1 LALEMLFVTRGVLMR
16 ALLSLAAL
24 IVGLALHGAYAQ
36 SVAQRESS
44 NEPAKDLRAQA
55 DSWFKD
61 CKQGWDAAT
70 HMTRRDYE
78 RTCLRMAQER
88 VKFMRDWEK
97 TSSDR
102 AKSK

>member
-1 LALEMLFVTRGVLMR
+1 MR
-16 ALLSLAAL
+16 ALPSLAVL
-24 IVGLALHGAYAQ
+24 IVGLAFQGAYAQ
-36 SVAQRESS
+36 SVAQRQSPT
-44 NEPAKDLRAQA
+44 EPPKDVRAQA

-88 VKFMRDWEK
+88 VKFLRDWEK
-97 TSSDR
+97 TSGDR
-102 AKSK
+102 AKTK